1 MVRNTALEE
10 LDSKISLMIENYEQ
24 LKEENRLL
32 KEKVAISDV
41 VEARLNQEIARL
53 KEEDEMKD
61 LELEDI
67 AMRVAKTLGMEEFIE
82 ESELKAS

>member
-1 MVRNTALEE
+1 MVKNTALEE
-10 LDSKISLMIENYEQ
+10 LDSKISLMIEKYEQ
-24 LKEENRLL
+24 LKEENRIL
-32 KEKVAISDV
+32 KEKVSASDA

-67 AMRVAKTLGMEEFIE
+67 AIRVAKTLGIEEFIE
-82 ESELKAS
+82 ERELKAS

>member
-1 MVRNTALEE
+1 MVKNTALEE
-10 LDSKISLMIENYEQ
+10 LDSKISLMIEKYEQ

-32 KEKVAISDV
+32 KEKVAASDA

-67 AMRVAKTLGMEEFIE
+67 ALRVAKTFGIEEFIE
-82 ESELKAS
+82 ERELKAS